1 MFSGMSAFPLTPMN
15 EEEIDEGAFIRLIQR
30 LVRAEVDSIGVLGST
45 GSYAYLPI
53 AQRMHVAQL
62 AIKNAKGVPVIIG
75 VSALRTKD
83 VLALVEHAESHGA
96 SAVLL
101 APMSYQKLF
110 AEDVYQL
117 YSTVSQASS
126 LPIVVYDNPA
136 TTHFEFSDELYTR
149 LSQLE
154 NVRSIKI
161 PGVPLDAVE
170 AKARVDHIRSIV
182 PSKVSIGVSGDGFAA
197 SGLNAGCDAWYSVIG
212 GLYPKTALAITRA
225 AQSGDAQQA
234 LHLSERLQPLWDQ
247 YGKNNGSLR
256 VIASAAELENLTDT
270 PSLPLP
276 LRTLEGE
283 NRQQLAKFL
292 SENPLN

>member
-15 EEEIDEGAFIRLIQR
+15 EEEIDEGASIRLVQR
-30 LVRAEVDSIGVLGST
+30 LVQAEVDSIGVLGST
-45 GSYAYLPI
+45 GNYAYLPI
-53 AQRMHVAQL
+53 EQRMHVAQL
-62 AIKNAKGVPVIIG
+62 AIENAKDVPVIIG

-101 APMSYQKLF
+101 ASMSYQKLS
-110 AEDVYQL
+110 AEEVYQL

-136 TTHFEFSDELYTR
+136 TTHFEFSDELYIR

-154 NVRSIKI
+154 NVCSIKI
-161 PGVPLDAVE
+161 PGVPLDAVA

-182 PSKVSIGVSGDGFAA
+182 PSNVSIGVSGDGFAA
-197 SGLNAGCDAWYSVIG
+197 SGLNAGCDVWYSVIG
-212 GLYPKTALAITRA
+212 GLYPKAALAITRA
-225 AQSGDAQQA
+225 AQSGDAQKA

-256 VIASAAELENLTDT
+256 VIASAAEIENLADT